1 MKLRSNPVF
10 IRLCTEHISSMCERN
25 NEWPTSEGKSHHI
38 NLDILLKHPFKASYF
53 SPLSFLLFPFSPRC
67 LSLRPS
73 FLLFSPSLC
82 PISPFLPALQ
92 KAGAWA
98 LALNFDLACN
108 QSYPWALPSSQ
119 TRDSSLPPT
128 PLPSSISCSLF
139 VPIFFSLSFLRSL
152 WILNGHAGF

>member
-1 MKLRSNPVF
+1 MANIWRKELPHKPGHFVEASF
-10 IRLCTEHISSMCERN
+10 QS
-25 NEWPTSEGKSHHI
+25 
-38 NLDILLKHPFKASYF
+38 LLFF
-53 SPLSFLLFPFSPRC
+53 PLSFLLFPFSPRC

-152 WILNGHAGF
+152 WILNGHTGFWWGVGRRDNRE